1 MILITWNV
9 QWCRG
14 MDGNVDPARVARI
27 ARELANFDVLCLQ
40 EVAINFP
47 GLPGSA
53 GEDQVAELAAA
64 LPGYTGIYGA
74 ATDTDDGSGRRSMF
88 GNAIFT
94 RLPIV
99 QVYRHLL
106 PWPAD
111 PTVLSMQRMA
121 LEAVLFS
128 PGGPLRLVTTHLEY
142 YSGLQRMAQVEA
154 LRRLHAEACGHARA
168 PRVSGKPGEPFQA
181 FVRIGLVPDS
191 GSTRTLV
198 RALGR
203 HRAAALIFGGEPL
216 PAAEARAAGLVNEV
230 LPAEEL
236 AAAAHAAAAKLAGA
250 PTRAIAFAKRAIN
263 HAEDALL
270 SESLAMEASLQELA
284 GRTEDHAEGA
294 AAFAEKREPRFVGR

>member
-14 MDGNVDPARVARI
+14 MDGNVDPGRVARVARQ
-27 ARELANFDVLCLQ
+27 LADFDVLCLQ
-40 EVAINFP
+40 EVAVNFP

-64 LPGYTGIYGA
+64 LPGYA
-74 ATDTDDGSGRRSMF
+74 AILRGGHRYRRRQRQRSLF

-121 LEAVLFS
+121 LETVMFS

-142 YSGLQRMAQVEA
+142 YSGIQRMAQVEA

-181 FVRIGLVPDS
+181 FVRPASTIICGDFNFKPEDLEHGRMTAATDTRRIAAVRRLV
-191 GSTRTLV
+191 G
-198 RALGR
+198 RASE
-203 HRAAALIFGGEPL
+203 RAASADHGRVRED
-216 PAAEARAAGLVNEV
+216 
-230 LPAEEL
+230 L
-236 AAAAHAAAAKLAGA
+236 AACTAAISHRK
-250 PTRAIAFAKRAIN
+250 PT
-263 HAEDALL
+263 
-270 SESLAMEASLQELA
+270 M
-284 GRTEDHAEGA
+284 
-294 AAFAEKREPRFVGR
+294 

>member
-14 MDGNVDPARVARI
+14 MDGNVDPARVARV
-27 ARELANFDVLCLQ
+27 ARELANFDLLCLQ

-181 FVRIGLVPDS
+181 FVRPA
-191 GSTRTLV
+191 STIICGDFNFKPEDLEH
-198 RALGR
+198 GR
-203 HRAAALIFGGEPL
+203 MTAATDPGVSRLFDAWSAVHPNEPHPPTMGVFEKTWPLYCCDFAFATDDVIANLRGVKIDATVDASDHQPLIL
-216 PAAEARAAGLVNEV
+216 
-230 LPAEEL
+230 EL
-236 AAAAHAAAAKLAGA
+236 A
-250 PTRAIAFAKRAIN
+250 
-263 HAEDALL
+263 D
-270 SESLAMEASLQELA
+270 
-284 GRTEDHAEGA
+284 
-294 AAFAEKREPRFVGR
+294 